1 MLQAVA
7 GTSLVAVA
15 FLVPLLAL
23 VGALADDRAV
33 RPAELAARSIAPAV
47 ALVEQEV
54 LADVLAATAADL
66 AGTASVVRADGEVL
80 GTPVPLDEVH
90 DLVRQDRTARTVTD
104 GTLRRVLVPVVTAA
118 GVAVVDVRVE
128 VDPGGVRLA
137 RVVLVALGVALVAGA
152 TLLADRLGRDVVRAA
167 SRLEATAE
175 RLSRGE
181 LHARAEVDQPE
192 DLARVGAALDDLAG
206 RIEALLVDARE
217 EAADLSHGLRTP
229 ATALRLD
236 VESLPPGP
244 GRARLEADLEALDA
258 VMSEVI
264 AAVRAPGRGSGRCDL
279 AAVAQQRVRFWAGLA
294 EDEGRGLASDLEQ
307 DVIVP
312 LSAEQVATVV
322 DVLLDNAVR
331 HTAPGTAVAVR
342 VERLGHDAVLEVEDA
357 GVGLPE
363 GMDVLARGSSGAGG
377 TGLGLDI
384 VVRTA
389 AHVGG
394 RVETGSG
401 ALGGA
406 LLRVVLPAPSERSG
420 SRVQRA

>member
-1 MLQAVA
+1 M
-7 GTSLVAVA
+7 
-15 FLVPLLAL
+15 
-23 VGALADDRAV
+23 
-33 RPAELAARSIAPAV
+33 
-47 ALVEQEV
+47 
-54 LADVLAATAADL
+54 
-66 AGTASVVRADGEVL
+66 
-80 GTPVPLDEVH
+80 
-90 DLVRQDRTARTVTD
+90 
-104 GTLRRVLVPVVTAA
+104 
-118 GVAVVDVRVE
+118 
-128 VDPGGVRLA
+128 
-137 RVVLVALGVALVAGA
+137 
-152 TLLADRLGRDVVRAA
+152 
-167 SRLEATAE
+167 
-175 RLSRGE
+175 
-181 LHARAEVDQPE
+181 
-192 DLARVGAALDDLAG
+192 
-206 RIEALLVDARE
+206 
-217 EAADLSHGLRTP
+217 
-229 ATALRLD
+229 
-236 VESLPPGP
+236 
-244 GRARLEADLEALDA
+244 
-258 VMSEVI
+258 
-264 AAVRAPGRGSGRCDL
+264 
-279 AAVAQQRVRFWAGLA
+279 RFWAGLA
-294 EDEGRGLASDLEQ
+294 EDEGRGLASDLEL

-312 LSAEQVATVV
+312 LSADQVATVV